1 MARGKCR
8 RPGQQPTPGGLL
20 MVAHHGNVARP
31 ASPISWTKVGRRPG
45 RAGPSRSN
53 LSNLPNL
60 ERVCGIG
67 HPGRTHPDKREGV
80 MLPGLGLV
88 GRTGWTGWTETDG
101 TFSEAARPAV
111 VGLDGRA
118 RQVGQRGD
126 ARALAPQ
133 RPSATVAPR
142 PPPGLWSR
150 SPCLSAP
157 TPVLLGR
164 GSGRFRPVGARL
176 EPLTARSSYR
186 ASYIS
191 FHSLVVLGVLGGPER
206 VPCSA
211 TDRRTACCGAR
222 GRDRTGASSL
232 GVGGDAP
239 PSVPTQYR
247 ERRRIPARV
256 RAGYSEPPL
265 WPEVPHESLG

>member
-1 MARGKCR
+1 
-8 RPGQQPTPGGLL
+8 

-164 GSGRFRPVGARL
+164 GSGRFRPRRRTSRATHGTVQLPRQLHFIPLPGCLGRPWGPRAGALLRNGPSHCL
-176 EPLTARSSYR
+176 LWRTRTRP
-186 ASYIS
+186 
-191 FHSLVVLGVLGGPER
+191 HGSLVLG
-206 VPCSA
+206 
-211 TDRRTACCGAR
+211 R
-222 GRDRTGASSL
+222 GRRCA
-232 GVGGDAP
+232 